1 MFKDSKLFICVEVQK
16 SVQQQLESRQETMEN
31 THGEVEK
38 WNLGKKKFILCDF
51 FAGFSQG
58 ELSRNN
64 LAENRVQSAGIT
76 AAIHKPLLY
85 GFFKGDRK
93 EDRTR
98 QQALQ
103 GISSEPRNQECG
115 LKKVMLTT

>member
-1 MFKDSKLFICVEVQK
+1 MKP
-16 SVQQQLESRQETMEN
+16 R
-31 THGEVEK
+31 
-38 WNLGKKKFILCDF
+38 GKKNFTLCNF

-76 AAIHKPLLY
+76 AAIQKPLLY

-98 QQALQ
+98 QPALQ
-103 GISSEPRNQECG
+103 GIFSEPRNKECG